1 LLQEL
6 TLKEDSHP
14 NYKLTSGIIRYKNR
28 IVIGASTDLQEKI
41 FQTFHSSALGGHSG
55 NRVTLHRIKQI
66 FFWPHMKQFIADKV
80 AHCPVCQISKT
91 ERVHY
96 PGLLDPLNIPKL
108 KWSEISM
115 DFIEG
120 LPTSKGKNV
129 IPVVVDRLTKYAHFL
144 TVAHPF
150 TAQTVA
156 NLFLDNIVK
165 LHGPPQV
172 IVSDRD
178 RIFTS
183 KLWQE
188 MLSAYKVDLHYSTAY
203 HPESDGQTERVNQ
216 CLEQYLRCMAFKE
229 PKKWAEWL
237 PAAEWWYNS
246 SYHTSLKSTP
256 FEALYGYAPPPIH
269 GISIPCDVTPEVEV
283 TLQEKDRIMKSL
295 QQNLLQA
302 QNRMKKYADLKRTER
317 TFEIGDM
324 VYLKMQPYRE
334 TALGLRN
341 SLKLSSKYYGPYRVL
356 QKVGKQAYKLQ
367 LPEGTLIHDV
377 FHVNQLKKH
386 IGPKAVPN
394 STLPL
399 VTPDGKIKVAPLAV
413 LQYRQVRRSAG
424 DYDIPIPQWLIHW
437 ENMSPEE
444 ATWEDAKFIQ
454 ATFPTFQP

>member
-1 LLQEL
+1 
-6 TLKEDSHP
+6 
-14 NYKLTSGIIRYKNR
+14 
-28 IVIGASTDLQEKI
+28 
-41 FQTFHSSALGGHSG
+41 
-55 NRVTLHRIKQI
+55 
-66 FFWPHMKQFIADKV
+66 
-80 AHCPVCQISKT
+80 
-91 ERVHY
+91 
-96 PGLLDPLNIPKL
+96 
-108 KWSEISM
+108 
-115 DFIEG
+115 
-120 LPTSKGKNV
+120 
-129 IPVVVDRLTKYAHFL
+129 
-144 TVAHPF
+144 
-150 TAQTVA
+150 
-156 NLFLDNIVK
+156 VK

-178 RIFTS
+178 KIFTS

-302 QNRMKKYADLKRTER
+302 KNRMKKYADLKRTER

-341 SLKLSSKYYGPYRVL
+341 SLKLSSKYYGPFRVL

-377 FHVNQLKKH
+377 LHVNQLKKH

-394 STLPL
+394 PTLPL
-399 VTPDGKIKVAPLAV
+399 VTPDGKIKIAPLAV
-413 LQYRQVRRSAG
+413 LQYRQVPRSAG
-424 DYDIPIPQWLIHW
+424 DYDIPVPQWLIHW
-437 ENMSPEE
+437 ENLSPEE